1 MIVERK
7 DSMKK
12 LGLFLVGILMASTAF
27 GGVLNE
33 VAAQYYSSSG
43 KTISFKKTFGTA
55 VYLVEVSGGMI
66 QRHTHKITQADKLNG
81 ITFRGN
87 LGIAGDAYRQKR
99 IDKPGQSW
107 SEWKSC
113 PNPNAILGA
122 LSQNA
127 FTLGKIDVS
136 VKNGSTEVKTSLQRM
151 R

>member
-1 MIVERK
+1 
-7 DSMKK
+7 
-12 LGLFLVGILMASTAF
+12 
-27 GGVLNE
+27 
-33 VAAQYYSSSG
+33 
-43 KTISFKKTFGTA
+43 
-55 VYLVEVSGGMI
+55 MI